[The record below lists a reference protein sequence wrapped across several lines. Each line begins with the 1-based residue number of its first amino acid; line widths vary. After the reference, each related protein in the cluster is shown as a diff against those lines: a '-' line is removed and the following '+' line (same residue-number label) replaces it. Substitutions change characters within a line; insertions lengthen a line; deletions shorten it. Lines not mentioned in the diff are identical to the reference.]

1 MPVYK
6 APVEDALFLLND
18 VFHIE
23 RLANLPGFAD
33 ASPDVV
39 EAIFMEVGKFCEGV
53 LAPLNRVGD
62 RQGCRRGQDGSV
74 TTPEGFG
81 QAYRQVVEGGW
92 IGISVPQEFGGLGL
106 PIALTQAVNEFMA
119 SANMAFAMYPGLTQG
134 AIAVLLTHGTAEQ
147 KSLYLPKM
155 VAGEWTGT
163 MNLTEPQCGTDLG
176 LIRTKA
182 VRQPDGSY
190 KITGTKIFISAGEH
204 DLAANIVHLVLARI
218 EGAPEGT
225 RGLSLFVVPKVIPN
239 PDGTLGAHNGVSCG
253 SIEEKMGI
261 HGNATCL
268 MNYDGATGWLVA
280 QENHGL
286 QAMFVMMNEARLGVG
301 VQGLALSEVA
311 YQNAAQYAKD
321 RLQGRAIT
329 GAKFADKPADPIIVH
344 PDVRRILMTIRAF
357 NEAARALVL
366 WTAIKSD
373 VAHRSDSAKDRDS
386 ADDRLGLLTPVIKGV
401 LTDLG
406 FANAVMAQQVL
417 GGHGY
422 IAEWG
427 MEQFVR
433 DARIPMIYEGAN
445 GIQALDLVGRK
456 LGKDGG
462 RAIMALFGEMQ
473 GYIKEQAADGA
484 MKPLVEPLAK
494 ALGHLQQATMWFMQN
509 AIAKHDN
516 AGAGATDYMHLLGLV
531 VLGYMWCQIAAAAH
545 RRLAN
550 DDSGRMN
557 AKLVTARFFMERML
571 PETATHLARI
581 QSGAASLMELPAE
594 AF

>member
-6 APVEDALFLLND
+6 APVEDVLFLLND

-39 EAIFMEVGKFCEGV
+39 EAIFTEVGKFCEGV

-106 PIALTQAVNEFMA
+106 PTALTQAVNEFMA

-182 VRQPDGSY
+182 VRQGDGSY

-239 PDGTLGAHNGVSCG
+239 PDGTLGAPNAVSCG
-253 SIEEKMGI
+253 SIEDKMGI
-261 HGNATCL
+261 HGNATCV

-366 WTAIKSD
+366 WTAIESD
-373 VAHRSDSAKDRDS
+373 VTHRSDSAKDRQS

-406 FANAVMAQQVL
+406 FANAVMAQQVF

-473 GYIKEQAADGA
+473 GYIKEHAADGA
-484 MKPLVEPLAK
+484 MKPLVEPLTK

-509 AIAKHDN
+509 AMAKPDN

-531 VLGYMWCQIAAAAH
+531 VLGYMWCQIAAAAN
-545 RRLAN
+545 RKLAD

-571 PETATHLARI
+571 PETAAHLARI
-581 QSGAASLMELPAE
+581 QSGAASLMELPAD

>member
-1 MPVYK
+1 MSVYK
-6 APVEDALFLLND
+6 APVEDVLFLLND

-23 RLANLPGFAD
+23 RFANLPGFAD

-39 EAIFMEVGKFCEGV
+39 EAILNEVGRFCEGV

-74 TTPEGFG
+74 TTPDGFKH
-81 QAYRQVVEGGW
+81 AYRQVVDGGW

-106 PIALTQAVNEFMA
+106 PTALTQTVNEFMA

-134 AIAVLLTHGTAEQ
+134 AIAALLMHGTTEQ
-147 KSLYLPKM
+147 KSLYVPKM
-155 VAGEWTGT
+155 VAGDWTGT

-176 LIRTKA
+176 LIHTKA

-204 DLAANIVHLVLARI
+204 DLAENIVHLVLARI

-225 RGLSLFVVPKVIPN
+225 RGLSLFVVPKVMPN
-239 PDGTLGAHNGVSCG
+239 PDGTLGARNAVSCG

-261 HGNATCL
+261 HGNATCV

-344 PDVRRILMTIRAF
+344 PDVRRILMTVRAF
-357 NEAARALVL
+357 NEAARALIL
-366 WTAIKSD
+366 WTAISSD
-373 VAHRSDSAKDRDS
+373 VAHRSDSAKDRET

-406 FANAVMAQQVL
+406 FANAVMAQQVF

-462 RAIMALFGEMQ
+462 RAVMALFGEMQ
-473 GYIKEQAADGA
+473 AYIKEQAADAA
-484 MKPLVEPLAK
+484 MKPLVEPLGK
-494 ALGHLQQATMWFMQN
+494 ALGHLQQATLWFAQN
-509 AIAKHDN
+509 AMAKPDN
-516 AGAGATDYMHLLGLV
+516 AGAGATDYMHLCGLV
-531 VLGYMWCQIAAAAH
+531 VLGYMWCQIAAAAQ
-545 RRLAN
+545 RKLAN
-550 DDSGRMN
+550 DKSGGMN

-571 PETATHLARI
+571 PETAAHLARI
-581 QSGAASLMELPAE
+581 QSGATSVMELPAE